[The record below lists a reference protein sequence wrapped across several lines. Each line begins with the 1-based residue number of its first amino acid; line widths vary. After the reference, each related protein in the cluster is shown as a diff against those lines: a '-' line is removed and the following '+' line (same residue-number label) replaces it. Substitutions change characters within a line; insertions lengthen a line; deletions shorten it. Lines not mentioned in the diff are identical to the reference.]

1 MEDFEDFVPSIIDT
15 ENGNSND
22 NYSWTPFYQPS
33 MEIIIMLCVMYG
45 SLSLVTVLSN
55 SMVIYIFLM
64 SSSRPMQSIL
74 DYLIANL
81 ALADL
86 IIGLICI
93 PFSFQAALLQSWN
106 HLPDFLCWVLP
117 FVENMSL
124 NVSIF
129 CLTAIAI
136 DR

>member
-1 MEDFEDFVPSIIDT
+1 MEDFEDFDPSIIDT
-15 ENGNSND
+15 NSSNGSFD
-22 NYSWTPFYQPS
+22 NITFYQPS
-33 MEIIIMLCVMYG
+33 KEVIIMLSVLYG

-55 SMVIYIFLM
+55 SMVIYIYM
-64 SSSRPMQSIL
+64 SSSRPMQPIL

-81 ALADL
+81 AVADL

>member
-15 ENGNSND
+15 NSSNGSFD
-22 NYSWTPFYQPS
+22 NITFYQPS
-33 MEIIIMLCVMYG
+33 KEVIIMLSVLYG

-55 SMVIYIFLM
+55 SMVIYIYM
-64 SSSRPMQSIL
+64 SSSRPMQPIL

-86 IIGLICI
+86 MIGLICI

-129 CLTAIAI
+129 SLTAIAI

>member
-15 ENGNSND
+15 NSSNGSFD
-22 NYSWTPFYQPS
+22 NITFYQPS
-33 MEIIIMLCVMYG
+33 KEVIIMLSVLYG

-55 SMVIYIFLM
+55 SMVIYIYM
-64 SSSRPMQSIL
+64 SSSRPMQPIL

-86 IIGLICI
+86 MIGLICI

-117 FVENMSL
+117 FVENISL

-129 CLTAIAI
+129 TLTAIAI

>member
-1 MEDFEDFVPSIIDT
+1 MEDFEDFDPSIIDT
-15 ENGNSND
+15 NSSNGSFD
-22 NYSWTPFYQPS
+22 NITFYQPS
-33 MEIIIMLCVMYG
+33 KEVIIMLSVLYG

-55 SMVIYIFLM
+55 SMVIYIYM
-64 SSSRPMQSIL
+64 SSSRPMQPIL

>member
-1 MEDFEDFVPSIIDT
+1 MDT
-15 ENGNSND
+15 NNGSLD

-33 MEIIIMLCVMYG
+33 KEVIIMLSVLYG

-55 SMVIYIFLM
+55 SMVIYIYM
-64 SSSRPMQSIL
+64 SSSRPMQPVL

-86 IIGLICI
+86 MIGLICI
-93 PFSFQAALLQSWN
+93 PLSFQAALLQSWN

>member
-15 ENGNSND
+15 NSSNGSFD
-22 NYSWTPFYQPS
+22 NITFYQPS
-33 MEIIIMLCVMYG
+33 KEVIIMLSVLYG

-55 SMVIYIFLM
+55 SMVIYIYM
-64 SSSRPMQSIL
+64 SSSRPMQPIL

-129 CLTAIAI
+129 SLTAIAI

>member
-33 MEIIIMLCVMYG
+33 MEVIIMLCVMYG

-55 SMVIYIFLM
+55 SMVIYIYM
-64 SSSRPMQSIL
+64 SSSRPMQPIL

-129 CLTAIAI
+129 TLTAIAI